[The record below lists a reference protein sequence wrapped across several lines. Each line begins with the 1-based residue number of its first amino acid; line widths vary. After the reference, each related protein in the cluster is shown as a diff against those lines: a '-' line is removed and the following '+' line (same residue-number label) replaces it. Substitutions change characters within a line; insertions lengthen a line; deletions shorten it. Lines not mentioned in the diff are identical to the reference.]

1 MCKVERRRN
10 DKNVKSNK
18 LKGNREVKERKKT
31 GGKTLE
37 FIYFYIKYMEVR
49 ISKYLCGEGKRI
61 ECVLLFHKHTHT
73 ER

>member
-18 LKGNREVKERKKT
+18 LNGNREVKERNRT

-49 ISKYLCGEGKRI
+49 ISKYLCDGKKDRMCTTI
-61 ECVLLFHKHTHT
+61 S
-73 ER
+73 